1 MGKKKKNISDK
12 VRNKQKS
19 SSVKKINPF
28 EVKIN
33 RVKHDVLGRKVSKHD
48 KGMPGLSR
56 SKAIKKREQTL
67 LHEYDQRMKSNQF
80 VDKRFGENDTNMNI
94 EDKMM
99 KRFAMERSHD
109 KSNKFSLNDEDE
121 DLTHYGQSLS
131 EIEKFEDPV
140 ISDDEDEDEDRG
152 KISGKM
158 VSEEHFGGF
167 LFETKEGQAD
177 QTNKSWK
184 EKMEETIAKSKKEK
198 LERQM
203 EKEKTLQMTEK
214 LDSEFKDLMML
225 MAKSKKPK
233 NQDEEKAKVDDYD
246 IAVRELKFESKGE
259 ATDRLKTEEELA
271 KEEKE
276 RLDKLEADRL
286 RRMRG
291 DGDEEEPKRVHFSA
305 DDLSDGYALD
315 TSIKERFHMCYKDG
329 KLLLPE
335 DEKGDE
341 SGDEEGSDGEDG
353 EEGSENGD
361 DDDDDDEDED
371 EGEENEEED
380 DKGEEDSEDDDD
392 EDEDESD
399 NDSYKDIESDDE
411 EEKNRER
418 VEEKSVKK
426 PAPAVDLKKKLKIM
440 DAARKEL
447 PYTFDIPA
455 TYDDFVTLLQDRR
468 EADQLTIVDRMCKCH
483 HPSLAEGNKAKL
495 EEFLGKLVQ
504 YYTDLALQDP
514 PQLDLIDKL
523 TVPIYKLVQMS
534 PVSSANFILDQ
545 IKDRQEEFRQ
555 ICQRKAGRGLYP
567 ALDTLLLLKLV
578 PVLFPT
584 SDFRHSVTTPAIIF
598 ITQMLAQCP
607 VNHERDIAAGL
618 FLCNLCLE
626 FVSLSKRFIPEVVNF
641 LHGFL
646 FLIIPKE
653 ENKYEKVVPPFKP
666 VGSSIDLLR
675 LDTKHSSFDF
685 GPMKMSE
692 VLNTE
697 MELDS
702 LRNDSFRLQATHS
715 CVILIGEF
723 SSLYKD
729 LPTFREVFAP
739 ILYMFGK
746 IDLNQYPATLK
757 EMMEM
762 VVEEINHHSN
772 KTRKALLM
780 NKKKPQPMRTFE
792 PLVEEV
798 FEERKIKQ
806 KSASKELNEKQKL
819 LHKYKKEMK
828 GAMREIR
835 KDNQFLARKQL
846 KDQMERDE
854 ERRGKVKRLHQ
865 MLATQEGEFKAMKK
879 AKSSPSS

>member
-1 MGKKKKNISDK
+1 MGKKKKNISDI
-12 VRNKQKS
+12 VRSKQKPS
-19 SSVKKINPF
+19 AKKINPF

-56 SKAIKKREQTL
+56 SKAMKKREQTL
-67 LHEYDQRMKSNQF
+67 LHEYDQRMKSNTF

-109 KSNKFSLNDEDE
+109 KTNKYSLNDEDD

-140 ISDDEDEDEDRG
+140 VSDDEDDDDRG

-167 LFETKEGQAD
+167 LFETQDNPTD
-177 QTNKSWK
+177 QSNKSWK

-198 LERQM
+198 HDRQM

-214 LDSEFKDLMML
+214 LDSEFQDLMKL
-225 MAKSKKPK
+225 MSKSKKSK
-233 NQDEEKAKVDDYD
+233 DDLKEKPKVDDYD

-276 RLDKLEADRL
+276 RLDKLEEDRL

-291 DGDEEEPKRVHFSA
+291 DGDDEEPKIVHFSA

-315 TSIKERFHMCYKDG
+315 TSIKERFHISYKDG
-329 KLLLPE
+329 KLLMPGN
-335 DEKGDE
+335 DDDDGSNSGGDE
-341 SGDEEGSDGEDG
+341 DGSRSGGDEDGSRSGENEDDSDVEGEGDTDGED
-353 EEGSENGD
+353 EEDDKEEEDSAED
-361 DDDDDDEDED
+361 DDDDSDD
-371 EGEENEEED
+371 
-380 DKGEEDSEDDDD
+380 
-392 EDEDESD
+392 
-399 NDSYKDIESDDE
+399 DSYKDIQSDEE
-411 EEKNRER
+411 EEKNT
-418 VEEKSVKK
+418 EEPEDKPVKK
-426 PAPAVDLKKKLKIM
+426 PAPKVDLKKKKKIM
-440 DAARKEL
+440 DAARKEV
-447 PYTFDIPA
+447 PYVFEIP
-455 TYDDFVTLLQDRR
+455 TEYDDLVALLQDRR
-468 EADQLTIVDRMCKCH
+468 EADQLIIIDRICKCH
-483 HPSLAEGNKAKL
+483 HPSLAEGNKQKL
-495 EEFLGKLVQ
+495 EVFLGTLIQ

-523 TVPIYKLVQMS
+523 TIPIYKLVQMS
-534 PVSSANFILDQ
+534 PVPSANFVLDQ

-555 ICQRKAGRGLYP
+555 ICMRKAGRGLYP

-578 PVLFPT
+578 PVLFPS

-626 FVSLSKRFIPEVVNF
+626 FVSLSKRFVPEVVNF
-641 LHGFL
+641 LHGLL
-646 FLIIPKE
+646 FLIILKDD
-653 ENKYEKVVPPFKP
+653 NKYESVIPPFKP
-666 VGSSIDLLR
+666 IGNSVNLLQ
-675 LDTKHSSFDF
+675 LDAKHNSFEF
-685 GPMKMSE
+685 SPMKMSE

-697 MELDS
+697 MELDA

-715 CVILIGEF
+715 CVTLIGEF

-729 LPTFREVFAP
+729 LPTFREVFSP

-746 IDLNQYPATLK
+746 IDKNQYPVTLK
-757 EMMEM
+757 EMMAM
-762 VVEEINHHSN
+762 VVEEISHHSN
-772 KTRKALLM
+772 ILRKPLVM

-806 KSASKELNEKQKL
+806 KSSSKQLNEKQKL

-846 KDQMERDE
+846 KDQIERDE
-854 ERRGKVKRLHQ
+854 ERQGKVRKLHQ
-865 MLATQEGEFKAMKK
+865 MLATQEGEYKAMKR
-879 AKSSPSS
+879 AKPSPSPS

>member
-19 SSVKKINPF
+19 SAKKINPF

-33 RVKHDVLGRKVSKHD
+33 RIKHDVLGRKVSKHD

-67 LHEYDQRMKSNQF
+67 LHEYDQRMKSNKF
-80 VDKRFGENDTNMNI
+80 VDKRFGENDTDMNV

-140 ISDDEDEDEDRG
+140 ISDDEEDEDKG

-167 LFETKEGQAD
+167 LFETKDNPGDQA
-177 QTNKSWK
+177 NKSWK

-198 LERQM
+198 HDRQM

-233 NQDEEKAKVDDYD
+233 VDSGEKTKVDDYD

-259 ATDRLKTEEELA
+259 ATNRLKTDEELA

-291 DGDEEEPKRVHFSA
+291 DGDDEEPKRVHFSA
-305 DDLSDGYALD
+305 DDLSDNYALD
-315 TSIKERFHMCYKDG
+315 TSIKDRFHICYKDG
-329 KLLLPE
+329 KLLMP
-335 DEKGDE
+335 
-341 SGDEEGSDGEDG
+341 GDEEEDQLGDEDDNADGSNVEEEEEDG
-353 EEGSENGD
+353 DS
-361 DDDDDDEDED
+361 ED
-371 EGEENEEED
+371 EGDADEEEED
-380 DKGEEDSEDDDD
+380 DKEDEDSEDDEDKSDD
-392 EDEDESD
+392 
-399 NDSYKDIESDDE
+399 DSYKDIESDEDE
-411 EEKNRER
+411 EKDTDKSED
-418 VEEKSVKK
+418 KSVKK
-426 PAPAVDLKKKLKIM
+426 PAPKVDLKKKKKIM

-447 PYTFDIPA
+447 PYTFNIPA
-455 TYDDFVTLLQDRR
+455 AYDDLVTLLQDRK
-468 EADQLTIVDRMCKCH
+468 EADQLIIIDRIIKCH
-483 HPSLAEGNKAKL
+483 HPSLAEGNKEKL
-495 EEFLGKLVQ
+495 ETFLGTLVQ

-514 PQLDLIDKL
+514 PQLDLIDQL

-534 PVSSANFILDQ
+534 PVPTANFVLDQ

-578 PVLFPT
+578 PILFPT

-641 LHGFL
+641 LHGLL

-653 ENKYEKVVPPFKP
+653 ENKYEKVIPPFKP
-666 VGSSIDLLR
+666 VGTSINLLQ
-675 LDTKHSSFDF
+675 LDTKHRSFEF

-702 LRNDSFRLQATHS
+702 LRNDSFRLQATYS
-715 CVILIGEF
+715 CVTLIGEF

-729 LPTFREVFAP
+729 LPTFREVFSP

-746 IDLNQYPATLK
+746 IKFCQYPATLK

-762 VVEEINHHSN
+762 VVEEMNHHSN
-772 KTRKALLM
+772 KTCKPLVM

-798 FEERKIKQ
+798 FEERKIKH
-806 KSASKELNEKQKL
+806 KSASKDLNEKQKL

-846 KDQMERDE
+846 KDQIDRDE
-854 ERRGKVKRLHQ
+854 ERKGKVRRLHQ
-865 MLATQEGEFKAMKK
+865 MLATQEGEFNAMKK
-879 AKSSPSS
+879 AKPSPSS

>member
-1 MGKKKKNISDK
+1 MAKKKKNISDK
-12 VRNKQKS
+12 VRNKQKPS
-19 SSVKKINPF
+19 AKKINPF

-33 RVKHDVLGRKVSKHD
+33 RVKHDVLGRKISKHD

-67 LHEYDQRMKSNQF
+67 SHEYDQRLKSNKF
-80 VDKRFGENDTNMNI
+80 VDKRFGENDTNMNV
-94 EDKMM
+94 EEKMM
-99 KRFAMERSHD
+99 KRFALERSHD
-109 KSNKFSLNDEDE
+109 KSKKFSLNDEDE

-140 ISDDEDEDEDRG
+140 VSDDENDEDRG

-167 LFETKEGQAD
+167 MTETQDNPAD
-177 QTNKSWK
+177 QNHKSWK
-184 EKMEETIAKSKKEK
+184 EKMEEVIAKSKKEK
-198 LERQM
+198 HDRQM
-203 EKEKTLQMTEK
+203 EKEKTLALTEK
-214 LDSEFKDLMML
+214 LDSEFKELMML
-225 MAKSKKPK
+225 MSKSKKSKDDP
-233 NQDEEKAKVDDYD
+233 EEKTKADDYD
-246 IAVRELKFESKGE
+246 MAVRELKFESKGE
-259 ATDRLKTEEELA
+259 GYRLKTEEELA
-271 KEEKE
+271 REEKE
-276 RLDKLEADRL
+276 RLDKLEEDRL

-291 DGDEEEPKRVHFSA
+291 EGDNDEQPKRVHFSA

-315 TSIKERFHMCYKDG
+315 TSIKERFHMSYKDG
-329 KLLLPE
+329 KLLMPE
-335 DEKGDE
+335 
-341 SGDEEGSDGEDG
+341 EDG
-353 EEGSENGD
+353 ESKSGDDADDDDNDDNSNEDEEDDGDMDDEEDNEEEENKEEEDSEED
-361 DDDDDDEDED
+361 DDDD
-371 EGEENEEED
+371 
-380 DKGEEDSEDDDD
+380 
-392 EDEDESD
+392 SD
-399 NDSYKDIESDDE
+399 NDSYKDIQSDVE
-411 EEKNRER
+411 EEEMDT
-418 VEEKSVKK
+418 EESKAESVKK
-426 PAPAVDLKKKLKIM
+426 PTAKIDLKKKKEIM

-447 PYTFDIPA
+447 PYIFEIPA
-455 TYDDFVTLLQDRR
+455 VYDDLVALLQDHTA
-468 EADQLTIVDRMCKCH
+468 ADQLTIIERICKCH
-483 HPSLAEGNKAKL
+483 HPSLADGNKHKL
-495 EEFLGKLVQ
+495 EVFLGTLVQ

-523 TVPIYKLVQMS
+523 TILIYKLVQMS
-534 PVSSANFILDQ
+534 PVPTANLILDQ

-555 ICQRKAGRGLYP
+555 ICLRKAGRGLYP

-578 PVLFPT
+578 PILFPT

-598 ITQMLAQCP
+598 TTQMLAQCP

-641 LHGFL
+641 LHGLL

-653 ENKYEKVVPPFKP
+653 DNKYERVMPPFKP
-666 VGSSIDLLR
+666 VGSSINLLQ
-675 LDTKHSSFDF
+675 LDTKHRSFEF
-685 GPMKMSE
+685 SPMKMSE

-702 LRNDSFRLQATHS
+702 LRHDRFRLQATHS

-729 LPTFREVFAP
+729 LQTVREVFSP
-739 ILYMFGK
+739 ILYMFKK
-746 IDLNQYPATLK
+746 IDFNQYPSTLK

-762 VVEEINHHSN
+762 VVEEISHHSN
-772 KTRKALLM
+772 KTRKPLLM
-780 NKKKPQPMRTFE
+780 NRKKPQAMRTFE

-798 FEERKIKQ
+798 FDERKIKNR
-806 KSASKELNEKQKL
+806 SSSKELNEKQKL

-854 ERRGKVKRLHQ
+854 ERQGKVRRIHQ
-865 MLATQEGEFKAMKK
+865 MLATQEGEFNAMKK
-879 AKSSPSS
+879 AKPS